1 MESEN
6 AINKLINKCEIFY
19 DRELIT
25 NQPVVV
31 DYLKFMSK
39 QYSMEEKNVS
49 FAFHTGSMVFDII
62 ALVTSVVSCL
72 MYNENSNED
81 IISSLEIDDMV
92 VYKNERFKWKGL
104 ELYSGTTMMV
114 LEKESKKHGNSKQFV
129 PYEKYKH
136 MVGIYNGNSHMTD
149 GRGIAN
155 KKTNRED
162 FFSYIYDLPKCEIP
176 SAIDASFV
184 VVSEKNY
191 IDELIK
197 NISIHYDDK
206 IVKLTELVATSY
218 FTSSG
223 EEVVIGKN
231 PTKKESVLKFTSK
244 ISTARDIVLSRTGNR
259 TVGLLIMKSSQV
271 SYNDSEFKDLLN
283 RKKLKNIHYMSS
295 YDLELGEAIIKCN
308 QEGAIFA
315 CTPSYLKTL
324 QIIQNQKTEI
334 CNDLAHQIENLISL
348 DIEELVVKSEITIQN
363 AIDFK
368 KAIIK
373 LKNSNNIE
381 ENEKSEFIIKSYSLF
396 QLLITAPF
404 KLQLL
409 DKLIEEGKICQNV
422 YSPRYIINRL
432 RELSEKITEC
442 KSETEEIIRVL
453 DKGYKSMYESN
464 EKSRELERIIRKNIK
479 KQILIVVPKEY
490 YIKVIRN
497 SNIFGTKLSNVKYV
511 SANKFDRDLFYDV
524 IVTIG
529 DLHNKKFLLFEC
541 VSAPKIYVLNG
552 EYQDIYFKRR
562 REKAI
567 LYEKNILNK
576 HKETGFVIDE
586 HKELLLSENDI
597 DFNEDEEL
605 NDYIDSL
612 NYIPINVLKKLKYS
626 TNNKNASSEVSY
638 MGKFITGENI
648 LFSKYYT
655 AVVYDIEQRNVVE
668 KRVEKIAIGDSIVF
682 TKNDSNTKNIIDTIF
697 EELLK
702 KDKINE
708 VVKDAYDKSFIWK
721 RELRKY
727 KDDNDYTYKEIAEKM
742 SRYGSKYQEQT
753 IRQWMIP
760 ESHIIGPQN
769 KEALRNIAK
778 VLNDY
783 QMINNLEDYFE
794 SIRVVRKQ
802 RRSILKLIEKAINS
816 KLTGRTNSNDEILR
830 IVYANVDKLADIYE
844 VENIH
849 KLGEIINVP
858 VNLVNKPLTREEI
871 EI

>member
-1 MESEN
+1 M
-6 AINKLINKCEIFY
+6 
-19 DRELIT
+19 
-25 NQPVVV
+25 
-31 DYLKFMSK
+31 
-39 QYSMEEKNVS
+39 
-49 FAFHTGSMVFDII
+49 
-62 ALVTSVVSCL
+62 
-72 MYNENSNED
+72 
-81 IISSLEIDDMV
+81 
-92 VYKNERFKWKGL
+92 
-104 ELYSGTTMMV
+104 
-114 LEKESKKHGNSKQFV
+114 
-129 PYEKYKH
+129 
-136 MVGIYNGNSHMTD
+136 
-149 GRGIAN
+149 
-155 KKTNRED
+155 
-162 FFSYIYDLPKCEIP
+162 
-176 SAIDASFV
+176 
-184 VVSEKNY
+184 
-191 IDELIK
+191 
-197 NISIHYDDK
+197 
-206 IVKLTELVATSY
+206 
-218 FTSSG
+218 
-223 EEVVIGKN
+223 
-231 PTKKESVLKFTSK
+231 
-244 ISTARDIVLSRTGNR
+244 
-259 TVGLLIMKSSQV
+259 
-271 SYNDSEFKDLLN
+271 
-283 RKKLKNIHYMSS
+283 
-295 YDLELGEAIIKCN
+295 
-308 QEGAIFA
+308 
-315 CTPSYLKTL
+315 
-324 QIIQNQKTEI
+324 
-334 CNDLAHQIENLISL
+334 
-348 DIEELVVKSEITIQN
+348 
-363 AIDFK
+363 
-368 KAIIK
+368 
-373 LKNSNNIE
+373 
-381 ENEKSEFIIKSYSLF
+381 
-396 QLLITAPF
+396 
-404 KLQLL
+404 
-409 DKLIEEGKICQNV
+409 
-422 YSPRYIINRL
+422 
-432 RELSEKITEC
+432 
-442 KSETEEIIRVL
+442 
-453 DKGYKSMYESN
+453 
-464 EKSRELERIIRKNIK
+464 
-479 KQILIVVPKEY
+479 
-490 YIKVIRN
+490 
-497 SNIFGTKLSNVKYV
+497 
-511 SANKFDRDLFYDV
+511 
-524 IVTIG
+524 
-529 DLHNKKFLLFEC
+529 
-541 VSAPKIYVLNG
+541 
-552 EYQDIYFKRR
+552 
-562 REKAI
+562 
-567 LYEKNILNK
+567 KNILNK
-576 HKETGFVIDE
+576 HKETGVVIDE

-871 EI
+871 EIWQTKKLEKIY